1 MAKEVITMT
10 RDLFDEM
17 LEATRAK
24 ELNRVLSVVRDVMED
39 SPAGVDVSVLQ
50 EVIDRVYG

>member
-1 MAKEVITMT
+1 MPKEIITMT

-39 SPAGVDVSVLQ
+39 SPASVDVSVLQ
-50 EVIDRVYG
+50 EVIDRLYG